1 MSALDRLKE
10 KVDAWKARIRE
21 LEEANA
27 ALSSAKSGLEEELRQ
42 CREGGAQELETLRSE
57 TASLRSQLEAKEET
71 IAALRTELETKD
83 AEIEAIIAKVEALLE

>member
-27 ALSSAKSGLEEELRQ
+27 ALGSAKSSLEEELRQ
-42 CREGGAQELETLRSE
+42 CREGGAQELEALRNE
-57 TASLRSQLEAKEET
+57 TSALRSQLEAKEET